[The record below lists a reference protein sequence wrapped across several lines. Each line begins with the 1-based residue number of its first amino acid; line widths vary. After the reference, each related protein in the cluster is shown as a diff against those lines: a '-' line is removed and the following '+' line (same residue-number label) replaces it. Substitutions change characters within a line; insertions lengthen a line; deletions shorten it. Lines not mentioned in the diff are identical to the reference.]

1 VERLGTLHRPWLA
14 EREPV
19 GWGKERTPT
28 LCHRNGKMLYDAG
41 ARGLKAA
48 SIFST

>member
-1 VERLGTLHRPWLA
+1 
-14 EREPV
+14 
-19 GWGKERTPT
+19 
-28 LCHRNGKMLYDAG
+28 MLYDAG